1 MQFKDYFSTHSNA
14 YAKYRPRYPASLFEY
29 LSAVTPQHER
39 AWDCATGNGQAALG
53 LATFFE
59 QVIATD
65 ASQSQLESAQRHERI
80 SYRVAIAERTGIEA
94 ASVDLVT
101 VAQALHWFDLDA
113 FYAEAKRV
121 LKPLGVLAVWAY
133 NLLEIEPEI
142 DAKINAFYGETV
154 GPFWPPERHLI
165 EDGYRS
171 IAFPFRELKPPP
183 MQMEARWNLPDLA
196 GYLRTWSA
204 TKRFA
209 GERRFDPVTDLTNEL
224 LPIWGAPDKER
235 LVRWPLNV
243 RVGVSEL
250 RTNPAAF

>member
-1 MQFKDYFSTHSNA
+1 MQFKDYFSTHSVA

-29 LSAVTPQHER
+29 LSAVAPQHER

-53 LATFFE
+53 LASFFE

-65 ASQSQLESAQRHERI
+65 ASQSQLESALRHERI
-80 SYRVAIAERTGIEA
+80 SYRVATAGRTDIEA
-94 ASVDLVT
+94 ATVDLVT

-165 EDGYRS
+165 EDGYSS
-171 IAFPFRELKPPP
+171 IAFPFRELNPPP
-183 MQMEARWNLPDLA
+183 VQMEARWNLPDLA

-204 TKRFA
+204 TKRFT
-209 GERRFDPVTDLTNEL
+209 GERGYDPVTDLTNEL
-224 LPIWGAPDKER
+224 LPIWGVPDREK
-235 LVRWPLNV
+235 LVRWPLSV
-243 RVGVSEL
+243 RVGVSE
-250 RTNPAAF
+250 